1 MSVQDK
7 YRSLAHEFAEKV
19 LEKYGE
25 RIDTI
30 ILFGSTARGEA
41 REESDIDILVV
52 GEINSK
58 DLVDISYPML
68 LEYGEYISPKDMKK
82 AYFNKL
88 NSEKY
93 SFIQNILSEGQ
104 VLYERVAK
112 ASGESPKRVNENWKF
127 HDSL

>member
-1 MSVQDK
+1 MSIQDK

-41 REESDIDILVV
+41 RKESDIDILVV
-52 GEINSK
+52 GEINSRE
-58 DLVDISYPML
+58 LVDISYPML
-68 LEYGEYISPKDMKK
+68 LEHGKYISPKDMKK
-82 AYFNKL
+82 TYFNKL
-88 NSEKY
+88 NREKY

-104 VLYERVAK
+104 VLYERVAE
-112 ASGESPKRVNENWKF
+112 ASGES
-127 HDSL
+127 

>member
-112 ASGESPKRVNENWKF
+112 ASGESPKRVNEN
-127 HDSL
+127 